1 MGGSRIR
8 MKVVAQLAQAAVLTG
23 VSVVCAGAQE
33 PQPTELN
40 PIKWSLKADSAA
52 KPLKAGDK
60 FVVQLTAKIEE
71 GWHLYSTEEMPQGP
85 KPTRI
90 VLTPNQPFELSDI
103 DSPMPQRAVDP
114 NFGTETEFYAHS
126 ATFALTMQVK
136 GEATAGTHKLTVQ
149 VRYQSCTE
157 TLCLLP
163 RLIKLESEVQII
175 GTIRTSTRPSGRL

>member
-1 MGGSRIR
+1 MDIGRLR
-8 MKVVAQLAQAAVLTG
+8 MRLIARLAQAAVMCAMTAAY
-23 VSVVCAGAQE
+23 AGAQE
-33 PQPTELN
+33 PQPAEIN
-40 PIKWSLKADSAA
+40 PIKWTLKPLLSA

-60 FVVQLTAKIEE
+60 FTLQLTAAIED

-103 DSPMPQRAVDP
+103 DSPAPLRAVDP
-114 NFGTETEFYAHS
+114 NFGAETEFYEHS
-126 ATFALTMQVK
+126 ATFALAMKVRNDAST
-136 GEATAGTHKLTVQ
+136 GTHKVTVQ

-163 RLIKLESEVQII
+163 RLVKMDIEVQI
-175 GTIRTSTRPSGRL
+175 GNAE